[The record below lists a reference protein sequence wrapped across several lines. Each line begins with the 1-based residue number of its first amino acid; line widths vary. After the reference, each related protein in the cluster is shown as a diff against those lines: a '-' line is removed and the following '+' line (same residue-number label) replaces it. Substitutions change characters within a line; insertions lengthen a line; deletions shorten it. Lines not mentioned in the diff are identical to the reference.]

1 MREKVSVTDTGIQ
14 SSGLPRDYMEA
25 VAEYIWNGFD
35 AGASVINIDFDTNEI
50 GTINSLSISDNG
62 SGIDFNQLKETFG
75 NFNDSIKKASFQKSS
90 SVIKGNK
97 GRGRFSFSAFSGKA
111 VWKTVYQDNEGLSAY
126 EIIITR
132 NTKDYFDPH
141 NRRTVTNEPT
151 GTTVTFY
158 DLFEVSGF
166 SFQSEEFKSFLI
178 REYGWFLML
187 NREKEFQIRINGVPV
202 SYQQLIAES
211 DIDTLPIRDAEGKDN
226 YFKITFVR
234 WSEKI
239 GDKFFFY
246 FLNSAQQEVFKDLTS
261 FNNNAIGFYHSVYV
275 ESRYFDAFNPAD
287 TEQSQNLFEKTRH
300 HSTFKALMGHLHS
313 LLRIRQKAFVDGEA
327 AEKLVDVYDRNGI
340 FPKFDDEQRKR
351 ELLRVVKGMYCIEP
365 RLFQGLNREQQRI
378 NVGLISLLLDAGK
391 RTEIMKLME
400 QVVHLTD
407 EDREQLQDVLHL
419 K

>member
-1 MREKVSVTDTGIQ
+1 MREKVSVTDIGIQ

-35 AGASVINIDFDTNEI
+35 AGASVIDIDFDTNEI
-50 GTINSLSISDNG
+50 GTINSLSIKDNG
-62 SGIDFNQLKETFG
+62 TGIDYNQLKETFG

-111 VWKTVYQDNEGLSAY
+111 VWKTVHEHTAY
-126 EIIITR
+126 EIIITK
-132 NTKDYFDPH
+132 NAKDYFDP
-141 NRRTVTNEPT
+141 NNKRATDEPN

-166 SFQSEEFKSFLI
+166 SFQSDEFKNFLI

-187 NREKEFQIRINGVPV
+187 NREKEYQIRINGTSV
-202 SYQQLIAES
+202 SYQPLIAES
-211 DIDTLPIRDAEGKDN
+211 DIGTLPIKDAEGKDT

-234 WSEKI
+234 WSEKP

-246 FLNSAQQEVFKDLTS
+246 FLNSTQQEVFKDLTS
-261 FNNNAIGFYHSVYV
+261 FNNNAIGFYHSVYI

-287 TEQSQNLFEKTRH
+287 TEQSQNMFERTRH
-300 HSTFKALMGHLHS
+300 HSIFKTLMGHLHS

-327 AEKLVDVYDRNGI
+327 AGKLMDLYERNGI
-340 FPKFDDEQRKR
+340 LPNIENAQQKK
-351 ELLRVVKGMYCIEP
+351 ELLHIVKAMYCIEP
-365 RLFQGLNREQQRI
+365 RLFQGLNKEQQRI
-378 NVGLISLLLDAGK
+378 NIGLINILLSTGK
-391 RTEIMKLME
+391 KNEIIQLIE
-400 QVVHLTD
+400 HVVHLTD
-407 EDREQLQDVLHL
+407 EDRALIL
-419 K
+419 

>member
-1 MREKVSVTDTGIQ
+1 MREKVSVTDIGIQ

-35 AGASVINIDFDTNEI
+35 AGASVIDIDFDTNEI
-50 GTINSLSISDNG
+50 GTINSLSIKDNG
-62 SGIDFNQLKETFG
+62 TGIDYNQLKETFG

-111 VWKTVYQDNEGLSAY
+111 VWHTVFEDTAY
-126 EIIITR
+126 EIIISR
-132 NTKDYFDPH
+132 NAKDYFDPH
-141 NRRTVTNEPT
+141 NKRTVKDTPT

-166 SFQSEEFKSFLI
+166 SFQSEEFKNFLI

-187 NREKEFQIRINGVPV
+187 NREKEYQIRINGTPV

-211 DIDTLPIRDAEGKDN
+211 DIDTLPIRDVEGKDI
-226 YFKITFVR
+226 YFKITYVR

-239 GDKFFFY
+239 GDKFYFY
-246 FLNSAQQEVFKDLTS
+246 FLNSAQQELFKDLTS
-261 FNNNAIGFYHSVYV
+261 FNNNAIGFNHSVYI

-300 HSTFKALMGHLHS
+300 HSTFKTLMGHLHS
-313 LLRIRQKAFVDGEA
+313 LLRIRQKAFVEGEA
-327 AEKLVDVYDRNGI
+327 AEKLMDSYERNGI
-340 FPKFDDEQRKR
+340 ITGKENK
-351 ELLRVVKGMYCIEP
+351 ELLNVVKKMYCIEP
-365 RLFQGLNREQQRI
+365 RLFQGLNKEQQRM
-378 NVGLISLLLDAGK
+378 NVGLINVLLKAGK
-391 RTEIMKLME
+391 KNEIIQLIQ
-400 QVVHLTD
+400 QVVQLTE
-407 EDREQLQDVLHL
+407 EDRELILTL
-419 K
+419 I

>member
-1 MREKVSVTDTGIQ
+1 MREKVSVTDIGIQ

-35 AGASVINIDFDTNEI
+35 AGASVIDINFDTNEI
-50 GTINSLSISDNG
+50 GTINSLSIKDNG
-62 SGIDFNQLKETFG
+62 TGIDYNQLKETFG

-111 VWKTVYQDNEGLSAY
+111 IWQTVYENTAY
-126 EIIITR
+126 EILISR
-132 NTKDYFDPH
+132 NAKDYFDPH
-141 NRRTVTNEPT
+141 NKREVKNVPA

-166 SFQSEEFKSFLI
+166 SFQSDEFKNFLI

-187 NREKEFQIRINGVPV
+187 NREKEYQIRINGDPV

-211 DIDTLPIRDAEGKDN
+211 DIGTLPIRDAEGKDT

-246 FLNSAQQEVFKDLTS
+246 FLNSTQKEVFKDLTS

-300 HSTFKALMGHLHS
+300 HSTFKTLMVHLHS
-313 LLRIRQKAFVDGEA
+313 LLRTRQKAFVDGEA
-327 AEKLVDVYDRNGI
+327 AEKLLELYERNGI
-340 FPKFDDEQRKR
+340 IPDLKGKK
-351 ELLRVVKGMYCIEP
+351 ELLRLVKTLYCIEP
-365 RLFQGLNREQQRI
+365 RLFQGLNKEQQRM
-378 NVGLISLLLDAGK
+378 NVGLINILLQSGK
-391 RTEIMKLME
+391 KNEIIQLIE
-400 QVVHLTD
+400 QVVQLTD
-407 EDREQLQDVLHL
+407 EDREMILTLI
-419 K
+419 